1 MIINNINYT
10 NKEIEVALL
19 TAISITPDATTLSLI
34 DSSQECILSN
44 QTNKT
49 FLFKSEGKYIVV
61 AKPPEGVESTG
72 YALVNKHV
80 LKKIKTEYVNTQAT
94 PEDLAKRFA
103 PRNNNRN
110 NGNRYQRNDG
120 HRNDYGYQN
129 HHQGN
134 QGY

>member
-1 MIINNINYT
+1 MNINNIKYSDR
-10 NKEIEVALL
+10 EIEIALL
-19 TAISITPDATTLSLI
+19 TAIPITPDATVLSLI
-34 DSSQECILSN
+34 DNTQQCTCVSRS
-44 QTNKT
+44 NKT

-61 AKPPEGVESTG
+61 AKPPEGVQSTG
-72 YALVNKHV
+72 YALVNKHA
-80 LKKIKTEYVNTQAT
+80 LKKVKAEYVNTQAT
-94 PEDLAKRFA
+94 PEDLARRFA

-110 NGNRYQRNDG
+110 NGNRYPRNDG